1 MRVANAL
8 SFTLF
13 EAGAMK
19 FKVNAKLLPV
29 KACYFF
35 FFGGVAPILPF
46 LPVYA
51 HQLGVSEV
59 GVGTIYLALPVLA
72 SLMRPL
78 VGGLADATHRHKLV
92 FLLLL
97 TVTTVGYAALH
108 FLPPLPAAPSALS
121 ADVQLDCGGQT
132 FVRVC
137 AGQHPSC
144 HAQQLAAAAHN
155 ATALCQLQCDQ
166 WPDCGSAWCRSAS
179 VAPPPLQLQL
189 DLNGADLEGRCLF
202 LPVWNVSGGEGPH
215 SRPTCRSAQTVSCR
229 LSCDDATL
237 MKTLDAKAVDTGAY
251 YRTSQFWLMVL
262 FLVLA
267 WVGTSLSVPL
277 ADSIAFKLLDDPAR
291 YGYQRVWGSIGWG
304 AFSFLSGYLVDVA
317 SAGRH
322 AKDYSHAFYLLVGLM
337 VARVPL
343 GAISQVAR
351 VPLGA
356 ISQVARVPLGAISQ
370 VARVRL
376 RAISHVARV
385 RLRAISLVARVRL
398 RAISHVARVRLRAI
412 SLVARVRLRAISQVA
427 RVQLR
432 PISQVARVR
441 LRAISQVARVR
452 LRAISQVARV
462 PLGAISHVA
471 RVRLVSRCH
480 SRSCCQVLNIIVCTR
495 LRVSSLKEARPKFR
509 AGLGALLRRPRVLL
523 FLLSCCVVGTMT
535 GVLWTFFFLHLQDV
549 ALAWDCSAYEWIS
562 IISGGTLLVQCFFGE
577 VPFFFISGWIIGKL
591 GHVHTQTVVLLAF
604 GVRFLLYSLLRNP
617 WLVLPVELLN
627 GLTFGLF
634 YANMVAYAGVIAPPG
649 MTATL
654 QGLVGASFE
663 CVGVAIGSGTGG
675 LLYYAV
681 GGARMFQVYGLLSLT
696 AGALYVLSAVHRHVP
711 LRRAAGA
718 APRQRHATRHR
729 GGRHAA

>member
-1 MRVANAL
+1 
-8 SFTLF
+8 
-13 EAGAMK
+13 MK

-237 MKTLDAKAVDTGAY
+237 MKALDAKAVDTGAY

-337 VARVPL
+337 
-343 GAISQVAR
+343 
-351 VPLGA
+351 
-356 ISQVARVPLGAISQ
+356 
-370 VARVRL
+370 
-376 RAISHVARV
+376 
-385 RLRAISLVARVRL
+385 
-398 RAISHVARVRLRAI
+398 
-412 SLVARVRLRAISQVA
+412 
-427 RVQLR
+427 
-432 PISQVARVR
+432 
-441 LRAISQVARVR
+441 
-452 LRAISQVARV
+452 
-462 PLGAISHVA
+462 
-471 RVRLVSRCH
+471 
-480 SRSCCQVLNIIVCTR
+480 VLNIIVCTR

-696 AGALYVLSAVHRHVP
+696 AGALYVLMQCIVTYRCGEQP
-711 LRRAAGA
+711 GPRPDNGTLPDTEGDGMLREM
-718 APRQRHATRHR
+718 H
-729 GGRHAA
+729 